1 MTAQSPQLPVP
12 ASISSP
18 CLGSAGL
25 SRTKPRTYRKPKGL
39 AEDDDTLEVANP
51 VKMFDRIVIHPV
63 AWPNEALRWM
73 GVPRHLP
80 TTPPTQPVDLPQG
93 VMSAGLRQIF
103 DYVADTIR
111 QGTTVSRE
119 DLSNLVVEAFASTAC
134 VQNAFIYTRAKA
146 YLTLGEFRVRVEPM
160 HGFSGSG
167 IAPVLAY
174 VDERFRAAQRAK
186 LFTWRATCMDSGDN
200 RQDDDRV
207 DMMDVVL
214 LLAMAQEHRR
224 WSVPADATGC
234 HTTRVMYPNAK
245 GDALIVLTAVTPA
258 ETLAGIQDAADTL
271 KRIKFSRREVRIL
284 GRNEEDGWAASPL
297 LQMAWAMVKEGQELA
312 IKAPAPR
319 WPIGPWAWTT
329 HF

>member
-1 MTAQSPQLPVP
+1 MTTQPPQPLMP
-12 ASISSP
+12 ATISSP
-18 CLGSAGL
+18 CLSPA
-25 SRTKPRTYRKPKGL
+25 SVVKPKLRVYRKNKSRVE
-39 AEDDDTLEVANP
+39 EDGTLEMANP

-63 AWPNEALRWM
+63 AWPNEALRWI

-80 TTPPTQPVDLPQG
+80 TTSSPSPVKLPQG
-93 VMSAGLRQIF
+93 VMSSALRQT
-103 DYVADTIR
+103 YEHVADTIR
-111 QGTTVSRE
+111 QGVPVARE
-119 DLSNLVVEAFASTAC
+119 DLSNLVIDAFASIAC
-134 VQNAFIYTRAKA
+134 VQSAFIYSRAKA

-174 VDERFRAAQRAK
+174 VDEPFRVAQRAK
-186 LFTWRATCMDSGDN
+186 LLTWRATCMDRGDH
-200 RQDDDRV
+200 RQDDNRV

-214 LLAMAQEHRR
+214 LLAMAQEHKR

-245 GDALIVLTAVTPA
+245 GDAMIVLTAVTAA
-258 ETLAGIQDAADTL
+258 ETLAGIQNAADTL

-284 GRNEEDGWAASPL
+284 ESSDDGCEASPL
-297 LQMAWAMVKEGQELA
+297 LQMVWAVVKEGKELA